1 MSLVLNLYR
10 LQQVDSHA
18 DQITARLKVID
29 DAIQHNA
36 ALTEAR
42 TNFEAAEAVFKS
54 AERILRQTESDVQ
67 AQRIKIEQ
75 AEASLYGGNIKNPK
89 ELQDLQNDVAS
100 LKRHQATLEDKQL
113 EAMIGLED
121 AQTQH
126 KTKQDIFV
134 TIQSR
139 VLADNRTLID
149 EHEKLTNEIASL
161 MVERKVILASVEEAD
176 LKLYEQLR
184 QQRRG
189 VAVTKLADGSCAA
202 CGGNLTPGLQQ
213 SAKSPTQITRCPNC
227 SRILY
232 NN

>member
-18 DQITARLKVID
+18 DQINARLKVID

-36 ALTEAR
+36 ALTEAKAQ
-42 TNFEAAEAVFKS
+42 FEAAEAALKT
-54 AERILRQTESDVQ
+54 AERILRQTENDAQ
-67 AQRIKIEQ
+67 NQRIKIEQ
-75 AEASLYGGNIKNPK
+75 AESSLYGGQIKNPK

-113 EAMIGLED
+113 EAMLAFED
-121 AQTQH
+121 AQGQF
-126 KTKQDIFV
+126 KEKQNIFV
-134 TIQSR
+134 TVQAR
-139 VLADNRTLID
+139 VLAENRTLAD
-149 EHEKLTNEIASL
+149 EHEKLTRENASL
-161 MVERKVILASVEEAD
+161 MVERNATLTAMDEAA

-184 QQRRG
+184 LTRRG
-189 VAVTKLADGSCAA
+189 VAVTKVADGACVA
-202 CGGNLTPGLQQ
+202 CGGNLTPAMQQ
-213 SAKSPTQITRCPNC
+213 SAKAPEQITRCPNC